1 MINNSYTLK
10 KVSNLISLNDPLN
23 IFKGSLESFK
33 CSQKKKNINVKY
45 TQLKMAQHRSQ
56 GIKCVMS

>member
-1 MINNSYTLK
+1 MLWLTTLILKK

-33 CSQKKKNINVKY
+33 CSQK
-45 TQLKMAQHRSQ
+45 T
-56 GIKCVMS
+56 

>member
-1 MINNSYTLK
+1 MIKNSYTLK

-33 CSQKKKNINVKY
+33 CSQKNINVKY
-45 TQLKMAQHRSQ
+45 TQLKMAQHSSQ

>member
-1 MINNSYTLK
+1 MINNSYILK
-10 KVSNLISLNDPLN
+10 KLSNLISLNDPLN

-33 CSQKKKNINVKY
+33 CSQKKHKCKVY
-45 TQLKMAQHRSQ
+45 TAEDGSTQFI